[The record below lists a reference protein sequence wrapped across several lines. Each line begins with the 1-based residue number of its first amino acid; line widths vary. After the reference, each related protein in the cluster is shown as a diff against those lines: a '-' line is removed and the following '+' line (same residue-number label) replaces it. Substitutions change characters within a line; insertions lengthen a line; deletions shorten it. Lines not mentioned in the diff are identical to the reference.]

1 MNELKTNNQLIT
13 IKVVIDLFD
22 IPDLFFLIPIIIPEM
37 IPAYIKMLKKF
48 PVLLLKSN

>member
-1 MNELKTNNQLIT
+1 MNEIKTNNQLIT

-22 IPDLFFLIPIIIPEM
+22 IPDLFFLIPITIPEM

-48 PVLLLKSN
+48 PVFAIEK